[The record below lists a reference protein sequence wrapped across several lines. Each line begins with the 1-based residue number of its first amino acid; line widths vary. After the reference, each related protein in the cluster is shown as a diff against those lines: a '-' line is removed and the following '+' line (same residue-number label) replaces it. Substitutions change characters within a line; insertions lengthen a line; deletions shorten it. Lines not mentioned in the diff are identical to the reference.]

1 MTESHLAHQIARTL
15 RHERDRAGLT
25 QQALAARAGLS
36 QAAIARI
43 ERGDRLPGLTTVE
56 RLLAALD
63 RQLRIEA
70 EPLDSHLDAA
80 LDELAGSDPV
90 ERLDRLGLDRLV
102 DALGDLPHVLAGSTA
117 AMVQGAP
124 IPVEAVEIAVRWRDS
139 PSFTAFLSRA
149 LAQRWNARW
158 EEWGG
163 VRHEPEE
170 PGAHRW
176 RTRHGELRARMVEE
190 LPEPIEVRLGGRT
203 YPVEPL
209 VQVEVAD
216 RRAAELLRRH
226 RQRLA
231 AGAPG
236 AAGAAGTAS
245 TADRTGGSAG

>member
-1 MTESHLAHQIARTL
+1 MTESRLVRQFAHAL
-15 RHERDRAGLT
+15 RHERERAGLT

-43 ERGDRLPGLTTVE
+43 ERGDRLPSLTTAE
-56 RLLAALD
+56 RLLTALD
-63 RQLRIEA
+63 RQLRVEV

-80 LDELAGSDPV
+80 LDETAGVDLA
-90 ERLDRLGLDRLV
+90 ERLDHLGLDRLLT
-102 DALGDLPHVLAGSTA
+102 ALGDLPYVLTGSTA
-117 AMVQGAP
+117 AVLQGAP
-124 IPVEAVEIAVRWRDS
+124 IPVEAVEIAARWRDS
-139 PSFTAFLSRA
+139 PAFAAFLERTH
-149 LAQRWNARW
+149 AQRWNARW

-190 LPEPIEVRLGGRT
+190 LPAPIEVRLGGRT

-209 VQVEVAD
+209 VQVEVTD
-216 RRAAELLRRH
+216 RRAADLLRRH

-231 AGAPG
+231 AD
-236 AAGAAGTAS
+236 AA
-245 TADRTGGSAG
+245 GGSAG